1 MPENWFGFCLSFLP
15 SFPSPSLEETNSQLT
30 NNVGAVRVHQR
41 RWWVLR
47 SPRPRAV
54 WFLQMLELSSS
65 SSRSCLPHPGAVC
78 LPHPPAPS
86 GLPRRRPAAPR
97 AAGSSLGAELW
108 KERRPRN
115 TTHVLTLHELLR
127 LLSKVHSSAPG
138 TGSSASLASAARARS
153 RTTGQEEQM
162 LPPARFPGSC
172 GERFRVRRALPACA
186 CFP

>member
-1 MPENWFGFCLSFLP
+1 MPENWFGFCLSLLP

-41 RWWVLR
+41 QWWVLR

-153 RTTGQEEQM
+153 RTCGGVS
-162 LPPARFPGSC
+162 PRVPAFHSKL
-172 GERFRVRRALPACA
+172 VALLMGVTC
-186 CFP
+186 